1 MKTILASLALVA
13 IITLGGMWGSQSEP
27 PESYALG
34 AR

>member
-1 MKTILASLALVA
+1 MKSTLAILAIAA

-27 PESYALG
+27 PASYALG